1 MWSLQSAIRKAKKEA
16 AKAEK
21 QERKATKRAIAK
33 AKKGSSRPSS
43 GEQLIVE
50 SSFEP
55 SVAEQDEIAVWTSS
69 ATPIHFDTEGEH
81 PLAISCVA
89 RLCFD
94 CLTPSTLNEA
104 LTHTACCGVGCTEG
118 PEGAEDG
125 TVVEVDVFPI
135 PDAYIAEVYERFND
149 GSAASGTKLTDML
162 EDTGILMD
170 STVEAAVLAF
180 YELHGC
186 VNNCWCRWILF

>member
-1 MWSLQSAIRKAKKEA
+1 M
-16 AKAEK
+16 
-21 QERKATKRAIAK
+21 
-33 AKKGSSRPSS
+33 
-43 GEQLIVE
+43 
-50 SSFEP
+50 
-55 SVAEQDEIAVWTSS
+55 
-69 ATPIHFDTEGEH
+69 
-81 PLAISCVA
+81 PL
-89 RLCFD
+89 
-94 CLTPSTLNEA
+94 PSTLTLKVSTPWPYLVWHASVSIASHHPRNLNEA

-118 PEGAEDG
+118 PEGAEDD